1 MWTKGLPPFEKRT
14 LARLAIFYRALNL
27 LLVQTWFVPDEY
39 WQTLEPAHRLTFGY
53 GYLTWEWQEGL
64 RSYSYPCVFAALYKI
79 LYLLGQDTPF
89 FMVNVPKAACC
100 ILACFADQRLYAL
113 ASQLFDQTTACWT
126 ILVYYSN
133 WFQFFCA
140 PRTLLNTV
148 ESALVVIS
156 SSYLFELSKSRLPGQ
171 AGPFKAIPYNHISCR
186 TVKLYLAVTLS
197 TWTVLIRPT
206 SILLLVPIW
215 LRCVQ
220 LSSIPRLVAIART
233 GMLVTAF
240 AALIDRLCYGRW
252 TFPLWNFV
260 QFNLIKGGS
269 ALFGSHPWHWYVTCG
284 VPSVFLFHIIV
295 IMAGIWKSKQNRF
308 FFFYICTLYVLVHS
322 LIAHKEIRFLLPTV
336 PLLSIYAG
344 YFLAKHAEN
353 AFKTTKSKWLFGL
366 LVLPNVLL
374 ALFTGQIHQ
383 RGVMD
388 VTSFLS
394 KEAQTKTMEIW
405 YLMPCHSTPF
415 YSHVHAP
422 VRMRFLTCMPE
433 NLSQLDYV
441 DESDDFHRDPSM
453 WLERELSITERR
465 PTHIVIYAKTASLV
479 ANVFRKEKYSL
490 VRRFFN
496 TYFPQGDRQSREIEV
511 YEQITSPNRT

>member
-1 MWTKGLPPFEKRT
+1 MTLPPFEKRT
-14 LARLAIFYRALNL
+14 LAYFAIFYRALNL

-79 LYLLGQDTPF
+79 LYLLGLDTYF
-89 FMVNVPKAACC
+89 FMVPACC
-100 ILACFADQRLYAL
+100 ILAFFADQRLYAL
-113 ASQLFDQTTACWT
+113 ASQLFDQSTACWT
-126 ILVYYSN
+126 MLAYYSN

-140 PRTLLNTV
+140 SRTLLNTV
-148 ESALVVIS
+148 ESALVIIS
-156 SSYLFELSKSRLPGQ
+156 SSYLIEL
-171 AGPFKAIPYNHISCR
+171 
-186 TVKLYLAVTLS
+186 TMKLNLAV
-197 TWTVLIRPT
+197 V
-206 SILLLVPIW
+206 
-215 LRCVQ
+215 
-220 LSSIPRLVAIART
+220 
-233 GMLVTAF
+233 MLVTAF
-240 AALIDRLCYGRW
+240 AALIDRLCYGHW

-284 VPSVFLFHIIV
+284 IPSVFLFHIIV
-295 IMAGIWKSKQNRF
+295 IMAGVWTSKQNRF
-308 FFFYICTLYVLVHS
+308 FFQICALYVLVHS
-322 LIAHKEIRFLLPTV
+322 LIAHKEFRFLLPTV

-344 YFLAKHAEN
+344 YFLARN
-353 AFKTTKSKWLFGL
+353 AFNALTKSKWVFGL

-374 ALFTGQIHQ
+374 ALFTGLIHQ

-388 VTSFLS
+388 VTGFLN
-394 KEAQTKTMEIW
+394 KQAQTRGVEIW

-422 VRMRFLTCMPE
+422 VQMRFLTCMPE
-433 NLSQLDYV
+433 TLSQRVYI
-441 DESDDFHRDPSM
+441 DESDNFHRDPST
-453 WLERELSITERR
+453 WLERELSIAGRR

-479 ANVFRKEKYSL
+479 ANVFRKENYSL
-490 VRRFFN
+490 IRKFFN
-496 TYFPQGDRQSREIEV
+496 TCFPQGDRESTEIEV